1 MGKMA
6 VCDKCKKLYDYVP
19 ETKFE
24 GGTTYITVICNK
36 CGYVKKTNV
45 SHIHY
50 GDDAIKK

>member
-24 GGTTYITVICNK
+24 GGTTYITVTCNK